1 MVHELESLC
10 HNVVDPVA
18 SNDVA
23 AKLVRHGVQ
32 SHGDAG
38 AHGAQAACLD
48 EGVADVPAE
57 RRCLRA
63 GLSSAKAHNADL
75 PSDLDALVVGWKYHL
90 GGVQLDSSAALAV
103 VGQRLEIVLGERNE
117 LQQDA
122 QKLRKELDMLHD
134 QVSLELPGACVL
146 DVMLSLVAA
155 FDAKSAMLTYTHK
168 SANSCVTAV
177 ASCINCALHHH
188 QP

>member
-103 VGQRLEIVLGERNE
+103 VGQRLEVVLGERNE

-146 DVMLSLVAA
+146 DHVAVWLRLMQSLQC
-155 FDAKSAMLTYTHK
+155 SLTRT
-168 SANSCVTAV
+168 SLPIRV
-177 ASCINCALHHH
+177 
-188 QP
+188 